1 VPLALLWLERCR
13 PHHDLLPGTVRA
25 WFSLALCSV
34 DLLTGSSRSLPT
46 KSFMVLNLPLSKTN
60 TSNKAW
66 GDAVL
71 WLRMRLVWGLRVM
84 STVTYTNMSSQNC
97 IQAHDNMLEVLPHI
111 NLYLST
117 RRPQNI
123 GFPGHA
129 GTGFF
134 LSKMDSIFSTKNIVF
149 RSKDGGHGI

>member
-1 VPLALLWLERCR
+1 VCSFTLFSFVL
-13 PHHDLLPGTVRA
+13 DLPCLV
-25 WFSLALCSV
+25 FSLLA
-34 DLLTGSSRSLPT
+34 GSSRSLPT
-46 KSFMVLNLPLSKTN
+46 KQFMVLTPPLSKTN

-134 LSKMDSIFSTKNIVF
+134 LSKMDSIFSHISNLFYVST
-149 RSKDGGHGI
+149 